1 VRTGR
6 LLRADYGLPPAKP
19 IDYIIK
25 PSSDEAAERLNADQA
40 SIVTSLRVG
49 ALTLDSSFDP
59 PAAVPSAVS
68 RLGTI
73 YMPLDGVIDVDAE
86 RERLAS
92 QLEKIQASLTT
103 ATKKLENE
111 NYVNK
116 APEAVVA
123 ETRAKKKALLE
134 ESARINGLID
144 ALM

>member
-1 VRTGR
+1 
-6 LLRADYGLPPAKP
+6 
-19 IDYIIK
+19 
-25 PSSDEAAERLNADQA
+25 
-40 SIVTSLRVG
+40 
-49 ALTLDSSFDP
+49 
-59 PAAVPSAVS
+59 
-68 RLGTI
+68 
-73 YMPLDGVIDVDAE
+73 MPLDGVIDVDAE